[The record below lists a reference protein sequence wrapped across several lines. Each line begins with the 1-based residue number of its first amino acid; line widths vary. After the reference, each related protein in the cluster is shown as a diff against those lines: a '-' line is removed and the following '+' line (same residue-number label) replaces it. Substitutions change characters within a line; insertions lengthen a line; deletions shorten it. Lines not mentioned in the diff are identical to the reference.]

1 MEDDKEFLLYLYQVC
16 EMGVTSTKHLLD
28 IINHKDNKIKS
39 LLTEELN
46 EYEEYFVEV
55 KKLIDKYGITPKTSS
70 MMSKIGSSIGMNIE
84 MMNDNSDA
92 RIADMLIQGYTMGVL
107 EITKK
112 LKQYKDSISKE
123 EKSIAEKINKTQNKN
138 IKELKKYL

>member
-1 MEDDKEFLLYLYQVC
+1 MEDNKEFILYLYQVC

-28 IINHKDNKIKS
+28 IINNKDNKIKK

-46 EYEEYFVEV
+46 EYEEYFAEV
-55 KKLIDKYGITPKTSS
+55 KNLIDKKEINPKPSS
-70 MMSKIGSSIGMNIE
+70 MMSKIGSTIGMNFE

-112 LKQYKDSISKE
+112 MKQYKDSISKE
-123 EKSIAEKINKTQNKN
+123 EKNLAERINKTQNKN